1 MKLGALGALG
11 ALALLVV
18 TGPSEGRRMT
28 ATDVKAEIQKEVLKS
43 WETFKNIRG
52 KVPVSAPVRGSASV
66 RKLKF
71 VIL

>member
-1 MKLGALGALG
+1 MKLGALA

-18 TGPSEGRRMT
+18 MTGPSEGRRM
-28 ATDVKAEIQKEVLKS
+28 KACELMAELRKQIGNKWDILRI
-43 WETFKNIRG
+43 NRG